1 MKCPFCGASDTKVVD
16 TRTME
21 DNSVIRRRR
30 FCPECSER
38 FTTYERVDTI
48 PLTVVK
54 SDETRES
61 FDRGKILKGMLMSC
75 NKRPVSVEEL
85 EKVVLEERGREF
97 YAETWRRNDLIRFG
111 KFEDDWGYKNQYHPE
126 AQTEKWRRIFPVS
139 VGLMN
144 SNTNWKQNYGY

>member
-54 SDETRES
+54 KRW
-61 FDRGKILKGMLMSC
+61 
-75 NKRPVSVEEL
+75 NKRIFWQRKNIERYAYEL
-85 EKVVLEERGREF
+85 
-97 YAETWRRNDLIRFG
+97 
-111 KFEDDWGYKNQYHPE
+111 
-126 AQTEKWRRIFPVS
+126 
-139 VGLMN
+139 
-144 SNTNWKQNYGY
+144 

>member
-75 NKRPVSVEEL
+75 NKRPVSVEEFKKEGALWSWFMVWHTDHIMDNDKKNLKEVYNHEDVITLDELPNFL
-85 EKVVLEERGREF
+85 E
-97 YAETWRRNDLIRFG
+97 
-111 KFEDDWGYKNQYHPE
+111 Q
-126 AQTEKWRRIFPVS
+126 
-139 VGLMN
+139 
-144 SNTNWKQNYGY
+144 

>member
-1 MKCPFCGASDTKVVD
+1 
-16 TRTME
+16 ME
-21 DNSVIRRRR
+21 LLTQRLWIPVQWKIILLLDADV

-85 EKVVLEERGREF
+85 EKVVTSIENSF
-97 YAETWRRNDLIRFG
+97 I
-111 KFEDDWGYKNQYHPE
+111 
-126 AQTEKWRRIFPVS
+126 
-139 VGLMN
+139 N
-144 SNTNWKQNYGY
+144 SNEKKNKQ

>member
-54 SDETRES
+54 
-61 FDRGKILKGMLMSC
+61 K
-75 NKRPVSVEEL
+75 
-85 EKVVLEERGREF
+85 
-97 YAETWRRNDLIRFG
+97 
-111 KFEDDWGYKNQYHPE
+111 
-126 AQTEKWRRIFPVS
+126 
-139 VGLMN
+139 
-144 SNTNWKQNYGY
+144 

>member
-30 FCPECSER
+30 FCSECSER

-61 FDRGKILKGMLMSC
+61 FDRGKLLKGISMSC

-85 EKVVLEERGREF
+85 EKVVTSIE
-97 YAETWRRNDLIRFG
+97 
-111 KFEDDWGYKNQYHPE
+111 
-126 AQTEKWRRIFPVS
+126 
-139 VGLMN
+139 N
-144 SNTNWKQNYGY
+144 SFINSTRKEISSKEIGEMVMDKLKRY

>member
-61 FDRGKILKGMLMSC
+61 FDRGKILKVCLWAVTS
-75 NKRPVSVEEL
+75 
-85 EKVVLEERGREF
+85 
-97 YAETWRRNDLIRFG
+97 DRFLL
-111 KFEDDWGYKNQYHPE
+111 K
-126 AQTEKWRRIFPVS
+126 
-139 VGLMN
+139 
-144 SNTNWKQNYGY
+144 NWKR